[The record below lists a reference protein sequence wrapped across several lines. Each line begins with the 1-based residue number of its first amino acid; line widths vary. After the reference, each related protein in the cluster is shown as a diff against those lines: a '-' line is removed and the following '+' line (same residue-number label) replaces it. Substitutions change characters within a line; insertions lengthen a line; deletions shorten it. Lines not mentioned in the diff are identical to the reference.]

1 MASNLLTMKKIFILF
16 ACVLTF
22 NTLSAQYK
30 TEVTV
35 TDLHDSN
42 LQGNIQQTLTGLLT
56 EFNNANARDMSLD
69 LSKFNI
75 DAPTKKT
82 IEMLWRNSHFRCEET
97 EVVEP
102 ALKLYTGDEYEI
114 RNIPL
119 IFTNLNNEYH
129 EVAITFDLS
138 GKITSFHI
146 SLPQNIYADIMRT
159 NNEVTD
165 LRRRQ
170 IVLDYVEQFRT
181 AYNTKDIDFM
191 EKVFSDDALIIVGRV
206 IMVQRELMPAIPKID
221 YLKKSKRQYLN
232 DLRRVFQNNVRIYVD
247 FQDVKVM
254 RHPAKPDWYGVQLKQ
269 NYSSD
274 KYSDTGYLFLL
285 WDFTAGD
292 ERPQIHVRVWQP
304 DKIKG
309 KPIDEDEIFSLD
321 DVNIY

>member
-1 MASNLLTMKKIFILF
+1 MKKILF
-16 ACVLTF
+16 LLACVLTF
-22 NTLSAQYK
+22 STLSAQYK

-170 IVLDYVEQFRT
+170 IVLDYVEHFRT

-206 IMVQRELMPAIPKID
+206 IMVQRELMPAIPKAVSQRFAPCISKQCA
-221 YLKKSKRQYLN
+221 YLCRFSRCQGNATSSQARLVRCTIETKLFVRQIQRYRLF
-232 DLRRVFQNNVRIYVD
+232 VFAVGFHGRGRASTNSRARLAARQNQGQTD
-247 FQDVKVM
+247 
-254 RHPAKPDWYGVQLKQ
+254 
-269 NYSSD
+269 
-274 KYSDTGYLFLL
+274 
-285 WDFTAGD
+285 
-292 ERPQIHVRVWQP
+292 
-304 DKIKG
+304 
-309 KPIDEDEIFSLD
+309 
-321 DVNIY
+321 